1 MSKEFENEEV
11 VNEVEETKEGFLTK
25 VKSGITNHKK
35 TIVTVVAVIGSGVVG
50 YLLGSKSGNIDS
62 DISGNTMDEALDHID
77 DLIEE

>member
-1 MSKEFENEEV
+1 MYEENKNNV

-25 VKSGITNHKK
+25 MTSGVTNHKN
-35 TIVTVVAVIGSGVVG
+35 TIVTVVAVIGSGIVG

-62 DISGNTMDEALDHID
+62 DISGNTMSKALDHID